1 MLMMK
6 ICASP
11 GLHTRSKTAAGFV
24 LLEGLIAILI
34 FSFGVLAIMGLQIS
48 SISGVRDAKFRSD
61 AGLYASQIIGAMWAD
76 RNNLS
81 AYSLNATGAT
91 CAAGTSTSATANV
104 TNWLNDVQGGLPGSA
119 AYKQQIV
126 IGSNNVVTV
135 TVCWKSPQDT
145 GPHNFSATA
154 QIQG

>member
-1 MLMMK
+1 MK
-6 ICASP
+6 ILALSEARI
-11 GLHTRSKTAAGFV
+11 RSKTAAGFV

-48 SISGVRDAKFRSD
+48 SISAVRDAKFRSD
-61 AGLYASQIIGAMWAD
+61 AALYASQIIGAMWSD

-81 AYSLNATGAT
+81 SYALNSSSAT
-91 CAAGTSTSATANV
+91 CAAGASTGSASNV
-104 TNWLNDVQGGLPGSA
+104 TSWLSDMKNALPGSA
-119 AYKQQIV
+119 AYQQQIV
-126 IGSNNVVTV
+126 IGTNNVVTV

>member
-1 MLMMK
+1 MK
-6 ICASP
+6 LLDLSAR
-11 GLHTRSKTAAGFV
+11 GVRYARYQAAAGFV

-34 FSFGVLAIMGLQIS
+34 VSFGILAVMGLQIS

-61 AGLYASQIIGAMWAD
+61 AGLLASQIIGAMWAD
-76 RNNLS
+76 RNSLG
-81 AYSLNATGAT
+81 AYSLNATAAT
-91 CAAGTSTSATANV
+91 CAAGSN
-104 TNWLNDVQGGLPGSA
+104 TNTKLTGWLTDLQNALPGTTGYA
-119 AYKQQIV
+119 QKIV
-126 IGSNNVVTV
+126 IGANNVVTV